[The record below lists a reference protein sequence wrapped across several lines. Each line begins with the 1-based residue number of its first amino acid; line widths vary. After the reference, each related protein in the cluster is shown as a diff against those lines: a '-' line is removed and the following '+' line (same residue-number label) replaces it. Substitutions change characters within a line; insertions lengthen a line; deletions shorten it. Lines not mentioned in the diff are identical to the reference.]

1 LAEPSSSKDDDPHD
15 VARFPTSF
23 WLLYQKRQHNFFS
36 DLHFQDI
43 LRGMACSVRRS
54 ISIGVLILT
63 MAANCFGQRGAL
75 TVPQALD
82 QMAQEAEVIF
92 RGVVTS
98 TNVEPHP
105 QLANLMTVVV
115 SMNISE
121 VVKGSPR
128 KSLVFRQYVW
138 DLRDQVDTGQY
149 RKGQELLL
157 LLRPVSE
164 YGLTSPVGLE
174 QGRFRI
180 LRDAKGEATVL
191 NGRGNLGLFQSVEA
205 RAQAR
210 GITLSPRVTAMV
222 RRPQAGAVPLADP
235 VEAIHSLEVSK

>member
-1 LAEPSSSKDDDPHD
+1 MTIRTMWPTGPLPSL
-15 VARFPTSF
+15 
-23 WLLYQKRQHNFFS
+23 WLTYQKRQLNFFS
-36 DLHFQDI
+36 DLHFQDM
-43 LRGMACSVRRS
+43 LRGMACKVWRS
-54 ISIGVLILT
+54 IAMSLLILT
-63 MAANCFGQRGAL
+63 IAANSFAQRGAL

-82 QMAQEAEVIF
+82 QMAQEAEVVF

-98 TNVEPHP
+98 AKVEPHP
-105 QLANLMTVVV
+105 RLANLITVVV
-115 SMNISE
+115 SMNVSE

-128 KSLVFRQYVW
+128 KSIVFRQYVW
-138 DLRDQVDTGQY
+138 DLRDQLDAGQY

-205 RAQAR
+205 RARAR
-210 GITLSPRVTAMV
+210 GLTLSPRVTAMV
-222 RRPQAGAVPLADP
+222 RRPQAGAVPLADL
-235 VEAIHSLEVSK
+235 VEAIRSLEVSK

>member
-1 LAEPSSSKDDDPHD
+1 MTM
-15 VARFPTSF
+15 PTMWPPGSPPSF
-23 WLLYQKRQHNFFS
+23 WLTCQKRQLNVFS
-36 DLHFQDI
+36 HLHFQDM
-43 LRGMACSVRRS
+43 LRGMAGSVGRPIA
-54 ISIGVLILT
+54 ISVLILT
-63 MAANCFGQRGAL
+63 VAANCLGQRAAL

-82 QMAQEAEVIF
+82 QMAQEAEIIF

-98 TNVEPHP
+98 TKVEPHP
-105 QLANLMTVVV
+105 RLANLMTVVV
-115 SMNISE
+115 SMNVSE

-128 KSLVFRQYVW
+128 KSIVFRQYVW
-138 DLRDQVDTGQY
+138 DLRDQLDAGQY

-164 YGLTSPVGLE
+164 YGLTSPSGLE

-180 LRDAKGEATVL
+180 LRDAKGNATVL
-191 NGRGNLGLFQSVEA
+191 NGRGNMGLFQSVEA

-222 RRPQAGAVPLADP
+222 RRAEAGSVPLADL
-235 VEAIHSLEVSK
+235 VEAIRSLEVSK